1 LDNLNGKRVL
11 LGVTGGIAA
20 YKSPDLVRRLMEAG
34 AEVQVVMTAGAQQF
48 VTALT
53 FQAVSGRPVRT
64 ELWDTAAEAAMGHI
78 ELARWADLVLV
89 APATADF
96 MAQLAHGEARDLL
109 STLCLATEAPL
120 ALAPA
125 MNHVMWRHPATQA
138 NRQLIEERGVRL
150 IGPERGELA
159 EREIGMGR
167 MTEPR
172 DIVAALRG
180 TGNGPLAGKHVL
192 ITAGPTRE
200 PLDPVRFISN
210 RSSGKMG
217 MAVAAAALHAG
228 ARVTLVCGPVAL
240 PAPAGARRIDVE
252 TAREMHDAVMT
263 EVADAHIFI
272 GTAAVSDYRPET
284 TADAKIKKSRTHLDL
299 ALTRNPDILA
309 DVAALEKRPFCVGFA
324 AETDDL
330 EKHAREKLTSKK
342 IDLVAANWVGGGR
355 AFDTDDN
362 TLHAYWP
369 GGDEDL
375 GTGPKTLL
383 AGRLID
389 VIARLN
395 GETA

>member
-1 LDNLNGKRVL
+1 MDNLNGKRVL

-375 GTGPKTLL
+375 GTGP
-383 AGRLID
+383 
-389 VIARLN
+389 
-395 GETA
+395 